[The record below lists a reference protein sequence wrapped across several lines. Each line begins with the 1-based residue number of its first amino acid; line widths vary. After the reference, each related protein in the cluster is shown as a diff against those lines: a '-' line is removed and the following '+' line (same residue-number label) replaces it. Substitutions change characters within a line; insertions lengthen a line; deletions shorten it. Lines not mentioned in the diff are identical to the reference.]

1 MSKGFS
7 TACLHGYE
15 DFTSN
20 KAHVLPIFASSSF
33 MFDDLDHGISIFT
46 KKEPGH
52 VYSRYN
58 NPTIQTVADKI
69 AQLESLGTGIESTAF
84 LTSSGMSAIYIVMQ
98 SLLKPGDILLAQKK
112 LYGGTTEL
120 FQKSLAPNGIQILSM
135 DLSDTN
141 EIEQSLKSNPGIKAI
156 YLETPSNPTLDIV
169 DIRAIAEIAQKYNV
183 QTVVDNTFPTPYLQ
197 QPFLYGVDH
206 IIHSTT
212 KYLNGHGN
220 SIAGAIVS
228 KHTDWMQTTVWTQL
242 KLIGATC
249 NPFDAWLLYNGLKTL
264 ALRMDRHCTNA
275 MAVADLL
282 ESHPEVAVVYYPG
295 LKSNRGY
302 DIATKQMTR
311 GYGGMLSFELKGDL
325 PAVKSFL
332 KSIQLATQAPTL
344 GDVDTLI
351 MHPAT
356 SSHLNIV
363 KEERIKEGVTD
374 GLLRMSIGIEDTE
387 DLLNDIQQ
395 ALDKIRVIISGSDS

>member
-1 MSKGFS
+1 MSQGFS
-7 TACLHGYE
+7 TACLHGFK
-15 DFTSN
+15 DFTTN

-46 KKEPGH
+46 KVEPGH

-69 AQLESLGTGIESTAF
+69 AQLETLGTGVEASAF

-98 SLLKPGDILLAQKK
+98 SLLKPGDTLLAQKK

-120 FQKSLAPNGIQILSM
+120 FQKSLAPNGILILSM
-135 DLSDTN
+135 DLSN
-141 EIEQSLKSNPGIKAI
+141 LVAVEEVLKNDNSIKAI

-169 DIRAIAEIAQKYNV
+169 DIGAIASIAKTFNV

-228 KHTDWMQTTVWTQL
+228 RHNEWMQTTVWTQL

-264 ALRMDRHCTNA
+264 ALRMDRHSSNA
-275 MAVADLL
+275 MAIAALL
-282 ESHPEVAVVYYPG
+282 ESHPEVGNVYYPG
-295 LKSNRGY
+295 LKSNKGH
-302 DIATKQMTR
+302 DIASVQMPR
-311 GYGGMLSFELKGDL
+311 GFGGMLSFELSRHL

-332 KSIQLATQAPTL
+332 KNIRLATQAPTL

-356 SSHLNIV
+356 SSHLNIP
-363 KEERIKEGVTD
+363 EEDRIREGVTD
-374 GLLRMSIGIEDTE
+374 GLLRMSIGVEDTS
-387 DLLNDIQQ
+387 DLLKDIQQ
-395 ALDKIRVIISGSDS
+395 ALDKINPSIS

>member
-7 TACLHGYE
+7 TTCLHDFK
-15 DFTSN
+15 DFTTN

-69 AQLESLGTGIESTAF
+69 AQLETLGTGVEASAF
-84 LTSSGMSAIYIVMQ
+84 LSSSGMSAIYIVMQ
-98 SLLKPGDILLAQKK
+98 SILKPGDTLLAQKK

-120 FQKSLAPNGIQILSM
+120 FHKSLAPNGIHIQSI
-135 DLSDTN
+135 DLSD
-141 EIEQSLKSNPGIKAI
+141 IDGVEQALKNNPGIKAI

-169 DIRAIAEIAQKYNV
+169 DIQAIAEIAQKFNV

-228 KHTDWMQTTVWTQL
+228 RHLDWMQTTVWTQL

-275 MAVADLL
+275 MAVASFL
-282 ESHPEVAVVYYPG
+282 ESHPVVRAVNYPG
-295 LKSNRGY
+295 LQSNNGH
-302 DIATKQMTR
+302 DIAKKQMLN
-311 GYGGMLSFELKGDL
+311 GFGGMLSFELKGNL

-332 KSIQLATQAPTL
+332 KAIQLATQAPTL

-356 SSHLNIV
+356 SSHLNIAP
-363 KEERIKEGVTD
+363 EERHKEGVTD
-374 GLLRMSIGIEDTE
+374 GLLRMSIGIEDRD
-387 DLLNDIQQ
+387 DLINDVEQ
-395 ALDKIRVIISGSDS
+395 ALNATFQSGS

>member
-1 MSKGFS
+1 MSQGFS
-7 TACLHGYE
+7 TTCLHGFK
-15 DFTSN
+15 DFTTN

-46 KKEPGH
+46 KTEPGH

-69 AQLESLGTGIESTAF
+69 AQLETLGTGIEASAY

-98 SLLKPGDILLAQKK
+98 SLLKPGDTLLAQKK

-120 FQKSLAPNGIQILSM
+120 FQKTLAPNGINILSQ
-135 DLSDTN
+135 DLSDTERLEKALEN
-141 EIEQSLKSNPGIKAI
+141 DPGIKAI

-169 DIRAIAEIAQKYNV
+169 DMRAIAAMAQKYNV
-183 QTVVDNTFPTPYLQ
+183 QTIVDNTFPTPYLQ
-197 QPFLYGVDH
+197 QPFLHGADH

-228 KHTDWMQTTVWTQL
+228 RHNEWMQSAVWTQL

-264 ALRMDRHCTNA
+264 ALRMDRHSANA
-275 MAVADLL
+275 LAVATLL
-282 ESHPEVAVVYYPG
+282 ENHPKVGSVYYPG
-295 LKSNRGY
+295 LTSGKGY
-302 DIATKQMTR
+302 EVASRQMS
-311 GYGGMLSFELKGDL
+311 GGFGGMLSFELKGNL

-332 KSIQLATQAPTL
+332 KNIRLATQAPTL

-356 SSHLNIV
+356 SSHLNISR
-363 KEERIKEGVTD
+363 EDRINEGVTD
-374 GLLRMSIGIEDTE
+374 GLLRMSVGVEDTR
-387 DLLNDIQQ
+387 DLLEDVRQ
-395 ALDKIRVIISGSDS
+395 ALEKIND